1 MSYNFNPF
9 TGNFDDIGTAGTGS
23 GDMLKSIYDVDN
35 DGIVDIAESLQ
46 TKVRNSTGSTLYK
59 GTIVRLS
66 GSTGNRPN
74 AVKAQGNNEANS
86 AQTFGVVFADMAN
99 NTDGYVV
106 TEGVIETLDTR
117 SIATNPFTSDTLAD
131 GDVIYL
137 DPTTAGY
144 ITNVKPS
151 APNHMVY
158 VGRVIRTHPT
168 QGAIVY
174 RIQNGYELKEIHDV
188 AAQSP
193 TDGQVLTYESST
205 SLWKPKTVTATP
217 SITQYTN
224 TDNPSPVAGDV
235 WVKHITS
242 SGGGEALGL
251 LLTLTTAGTGADSY
265 ELSYYTSESTIKRVT
280 LT

>member
-1 MSYNFNPF
+1 MSYKFNPF
-9 TGNFDDIGTAGTGS
+9 TGNFDDIGTPGSGS
-23 GDMLKSIYDVDN
+23 GDMLKSVYDTDN
-35 DGIVDIAESLQ
+35 DGVVDIAESMQ

-74 AVKAQGNNEANS
+74 AVKAQANNEAGS
-86 AQTFGVVFADMAN
+86 AQTYGVVFADISN
-99 NTDGYVV
+99 NSDGYVL

-117 SIATNPFTSDTLAD
+117 STATNPFTSDTLAD
-131 GDVIYL
+131 GDVLYL

-144 ITNVKPS
+144 VTNVKPS

-174 RIQNGYELKEIHDV
+174 RVQNGYELKEIHDV
-188 AAQSP
+188 AASSP

-205 SLWKPKTVTATP
+205 SLWKPKTAT
-217 SITQYTN
+217 SSLSLTEYN
-224 TDNPSPVAGDV
+224 NSDKPSPSAGDV
-235 WVKHITS
+235 WVKHTTS
-242 SGGGEALGL
+242 TVAGSPVGL
-251 LLTLTTAGTGADSY
+251 LLSLTNATSGTEKY
-265 ELSYYTSESTIKRVT
+265 ELSYRTSAGTTKRVE
-280 LT
+280 LA